1 MLSQVFNLKA
11 LSWIIWMNCLKL
23 VTQSR
28 SIPTIRRFSAHTEE
42 NSRDC
47 VSMSQA
53 TSSGCFCS
61 DSFHPEFCKITYFTF
76 SRLFAEKSSMFE
88 CPTAKSSTS
97 PTSRDIMLSLLWI
110 KIIWRHWKT
119 NVHHLGTIQTLPE
132 TKQYTCPTPNP
143 ISFTHASTKQILEIL
158 LQLLF
163 LWKDTISN
171 FLSLFILCNCWPA
184 ISTASVTLELL
195 HKLKAKGVFSKR

>member
-1 MLSQVFNLKA
+1 MHICTYLLLSAMLSQVFNLKA

-97 PTSRDIMLSLLWI
+97 PTSRDIMLSPMNSDHLEALKNKRASFWDYPNPF
-110 KIIWRHWKT
+110 WNKT
-119 NVHHLGTIQTLPE
+119 IYLPP
-132 TKQYTCPTPNP
+132 PTPSALPMQALNR
-143 ISFTHASTKQILEIL
+143 F
-158 LQLLF
+158 
-163 LWKDTISN
+163 
-171 FLSLFILCNCWPA
+171 
-184 ISTASVTLELL
+184 
-195 HKLKAKGVFSKR
+195 